1 MAARVQGLILGL
13 GKAKQA
19 DIVTASASFLRF
31 KKSNM
36 DLTSPGF
43 MTETDAAEIGKGN
56 EFISTAGVYPVAQ
69 EPGGRIDKFC
79 SAEYLTWLLC
89 YSLGNV
95 VEATGVYTIIP
106 IDPGTTLE
114 LPYFSWV
121 EQVPEGG
128 GAAVDNLFIGNS
140 LEDFTLT
147 FSSGVGRSSATV
159 TANWVGSG
167 NTVSPSA
174 ITVPAVQAETGLLS
188 QMITALSING
198 VDYVAAK
205 TTISGTIGWKNN
217 LTRGYFPGSGI
228 QNGAGIAG
236 RIEIGARVPTFTF
249 TVRLLATSLEY
260 AKLIAQTTGTAT
272 ITFQFDS
279 AHLITFLFQS
289 VSFETV
295 TNTEASGIVA
305 VNVTVAPK
313 YSVST
318 GLLTC
323 TAKCGVT
330 GIGQ

>member
-1 MAARVQGLILGL
+1 MAARVQGLVLGL
-13 GKAKQA
+13 GKAKQTSITA
-19 DIVTASASFLRF
+19 ASASFLRF

-56 EFISTAGVYPVAQ
+56 EFISQVFPVAQ

-89 YSLGNV
+89 YALGNV
-95 VEATGVYTIIP
+95 VEASAVYTILP

-121 EQVPEGG
+121 EQVAEGG
-128 GAAVDNLFIGNS
+128 GAAIDNLFIGNA
-140 LEDFTLT
+140 LEDFTLS
-147 FSSGVGRSSATV
+147 FNSGVGRSSATV

-174 ITVPAVQAETGLLS
+174 IVVPAVQVETGLLS
-188 QMITALSING
+188 QMITVLTING

-205 TTISGTIGWKNN
+205 TTIDGTLGWKNN
-217 LTRGYFPGSGI
+217 MTRGYFPGSGI

-249 TVRLLATSLEY
+249 TVRLLSTSLEY

-279 AHLITFLFQS
+279 THLITFLWQS

-295 TNTEASGIVA
+295 TNKEANGIVA
-305 VNVTVAPK
+305 VGVTVAPK
-313 YSVST
+313 FAVGP
-318 GLLTC
+318 GLLTV
-323 TAKCGVT
+323 TAQCGVT